1 MEAPFPRKEL
11 VITVAPAAL
20 ADSSVPSMDPSSIT
34 RTSPTKGAFLAN
46 LTTRATVPDSLSAG
60 MTTVILGWTSGFGV
74 LIEIDRTV
82 FGLNDF
88 API

>member
-1 MEAPFPRKEL
+1 
-11 VITVAPAAL
+11 
-20 ADSSVPSMDPSSIT
+20 
-34 RTSPTKGAFLAN
+34 
-46 LTTRATVPDSLSAG
+46 